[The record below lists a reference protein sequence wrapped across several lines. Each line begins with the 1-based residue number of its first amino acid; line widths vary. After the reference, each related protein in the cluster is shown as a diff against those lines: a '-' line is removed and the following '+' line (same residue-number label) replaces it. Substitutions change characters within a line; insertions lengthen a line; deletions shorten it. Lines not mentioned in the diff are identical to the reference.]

1 MTELILSLDVLDR
14 KRAVK
19 IAESCAPF
27 IDAIKV
33 GYPLVLSTGLTIVED
48 LAGLALPLIADF
60 KVADIPNTNRLICEA
75 VFSAGFD
82 AVIAHGFV
90 GADAARTCVEV
101 AHNHSGAAYIVAEM
115 SHPGATEFFHDGV
128 AERLARLAVACRA
141 DGIIAP
147 ATRPGTKTAS
157 ASLISRTART
167 VRSSG
172 SPGPM
177 PTPTSIQAASPM
189 TSQTGFAGAII
200 SPLPSVR
207 ERATWSETT
216 SRKIPRRCIVST
228 ARWRVPRRTQSTTI
242 RPLTSSA
249 RTPSTASRSRDPPTK
264 AASIGPAPLRT
275 SAASPQMT

>member
-14 KRAVK
+14 KRACA

-128 AERLARLAVACRA
+128 AERLAPAGPTASSPPPPARNGSAGSGRSS
-141 DGIIAP
+141 
-147 ATRPGTKTAS
+147 ATRLSTRRAWGHRVATSIRWPGWSTGSSWAGASTRQRGRRQKPNASPAS
-157 ASLISRTART
+157 AGDEFSVPIPAGGDDEPYECSEAD
-167 VRSSG
+167 
-172 SPGPM
+172 
-177 PTPTSIQAASPM
+177 AAHP
-189 TSQTGFAGAII
+189 A
-200 SPLPSVR
+200 
-207 ERATWSETT
+207 SEGLY
-216 SRKIPRRCIVST
+216 ILLQILVS
-228 ARWRVPRRTQSTTI
+228 
-242 RPLTSSA
+242 
-249 RTPSTASRSRDPPTK
+249 
-264 AASIGPAPLRT
+264 
-275 SAASPQMT
+275 